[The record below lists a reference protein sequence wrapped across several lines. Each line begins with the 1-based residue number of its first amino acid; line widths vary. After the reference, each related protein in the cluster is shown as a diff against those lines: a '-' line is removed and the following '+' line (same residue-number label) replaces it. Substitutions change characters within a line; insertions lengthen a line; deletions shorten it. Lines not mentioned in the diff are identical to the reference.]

1 MAIYASLS
9 FSVARFIHSTVYT
22 EVRSALI
29 CCRSEHKTGFM
40 QVDCE
45 RQFSLLNEELELQ
58 RASVAIPDAA
68 PSSLI
73 LYLLTAAKS
82 ADEPST
88 DVLPT
93 SQQITVSGILPTMPE
108 EASWQNASPP
118 AMQQDESAEPN
129 QANDSP
135 RDHRHTAIL
144 PHEAQSYSDGSGL
157 GNSDAQE
164 SSSLHAE
171 NQPFAA
177 ATANR
182 DLGLLTALHAIEQSV
197 NSLQQHVAR
206 LQAEGRV
213 SRLQLNRLSKEV
225 QKSLDSNASL
235 AASMAAQRGSDKVLS
250 KQHGLEGS
258 ETKENHT
265 ADSHGDLIKT
275 ATLKEAEI
283 HAEMLDLRRA
293 LETLTG
299 VIAAL
304 ALGKHP
310 VSKQQVTGHPFEF
323 CFRLHNWTI
332 YFVNL

>member
-1 MAIYASLS
+1 
-9 FSVARFIHSTVYT
+9 
-22 EVRSALI
+22 
-29 CCRSEHKTGFM
+29 M

-73 LYLLTAAKS
+73 LGLLTAAKS

-93 SQQITVSGILPTMPE
+93 SQQITVSGILPTMLE
-108 EASWQNASPP
+108 EISWQNASPP

-135 RDHRHTAIL
+135 RDHRHTATL
-144 PHEAQSYSDGSGL
+144 PHEALSYSDGSGL
-157 GNSDAQE
+157 GYSDAQE
-164 SSSLHAE
+164 SSLLHAE

-197 NSLQQHVAR
+197 NSLQQHVVR

-213 SRLQLNRLSKEV
+213 SRLQLNRLSKEIRNV
-225 QKSLDSNASL
+225 WTAMLHWQLQWQLKEEVTRCCRNSLDWR
-235 AASMAAQRGSDKVLS
+235 AARQKRTTQQTRM
-250 KQHGLEGS
+250 
-258 ETKENHT
+258 ET
-265 ADSHGDLIKT
+265 
-275 ATLKEAEI
+275 
-283 HAEMLDLRRA
+283 
-293 LETLTG
+293 
-299 VIAAL
+299 
-304 ALGKHP
+304 
-310 VSKQQVTGHPFEF
+310 
-323 CFRLHNWTI
+323 
-332 YFVNL
+332 